1 MSPGNDQAEVNLGG
15 LTRRFFVRSQAHS
28 RASQVFTSVSS
39 PEKENEKGTEER
51 LQVHQCLKENRENVL
66 SKRSE
71 KEQWER
77 QKETSEITDSPKHKA
92 ESFKKGVYAEP
103 HLPEEPVREG
113 LRHCGWLLC
122 GH

>member
-51 LQVHQCLKENRENVL
+51 LQVHQCLKG
-66 SKRSE
+66 
-71 KEQWER
+71 EQR
-77 QKETSEITDSPKHKA
+77 KCTQQKI
-92 ESFKKGVYAEP
+92 
-103 HLPEEPVREG
+103 REG
-113 LRHCGWLLC
+113 AVGEAEGDVRDN
-122 GH
+122 